1 MRRKRHGGK
10 IDQRGQRGDVVAFSW
25 RGRMAVRAQQNAEP
39 RYRHDDARQNGAPAR
54 IDEILAEE
62 SEAGLALHH
71 GIVHCSR
78 VWINGLAYGSLS
90 LSIRLLAAAGEH
102 ASCGHAYS

>member
-1 MRRKRHGGK
+1 MP
-10 IDQRGQRGDVVAFSW
+10 VL
-25 RGRMAVRAQQNAEP
+25 AQHNAEP

-62 SEAGLALHH
+62 SGAGLALHH
-71 GIVHCSR
+71 GIVHCSP

-102 ASCGHAYS
+102 ASCGHAYSTEPGRGDDSGGPRGARHRLACRSPL